1 MLQQGRG
8 DAASEISEQLGL
20 VTLAGPGPA
29 WSRSAAHVE
38 IRIPRVHSSKIWP
51 DFQNPDLFNLH
62 GEYQKLFSAFADQT
76 FV

>member
-20 VTLAGPGPA
+20 VTLAGHGPA
-29 WSRSAAHVE
+29 WSRSPAHIE
-38 IRIPRVHSSKIWP
+38 IRISRVHSSKIWP
-51 DFQNPDLFNLH
+51 DFQNPDLFNLR